1 MAEVIMMPTARP
13 TFAVDAARERADA
26 ARALAAALGADVR
39 GPAGLILSEQDAE
52 QAAAGIAGQGDGL
65 VINVC
70 ATFCDAS
77 SALRLYGGLTRPVLL
92 WAFREPGQP
101 GDRLWLNSLCGAN
114 LAGHALTRAGGS
126 VRLLHGDPHEP
137 RVRDV
142 LRSALNGTLPLAV
155 VSQDPGRQRGHAGAA
170 RRALLSLRGAVIGL
184 AGEAP
189 SGFTPSEF
197 EPELLDGLLGVRVR
211 ALATA
216 EIFERVRA
224 VSEGQRQAELAA
236 AIAAQPSLG
245 TLDGSQAELAAAT
258 TVALRDWARRDALS
272 AVAVRCWPE
281 FPVHVGVCPC
291 SSLSRLADEGTPTA
305 CERDVY
311 GAATM
316 LLLEALGSGPAYLVD
331 TVDLDAGANLVRVW
345 HCGSAATRL
354 AADPAHA
361 TQSLHCNRK
370 IGVAGNFP
378 LRTGPVIMARLT
390 EDGATGGLRLLVS
403 SGESVAGPNRF
414 QGNTA
419 AIRLDADAEQYVHAL
434 VTGGFPHHT
443 VLAWGDVRPGL
454 RAVADLLGIP
464 LCEW

>member
-1 MAEVIMMPTARP
+1 MAATARP

-26 ARALAAALGADVR
+26 ARALVAGLGAKVR
-39 GPAGLILSEQDAE
+39 GPAELILSEDDAT
-52 QAAAGIAGQGDGL
+52 QAAGLVGSGADL

-77 SALRLYGGLTRPVLL
+77 SALRLYAGLNQPVLM

-114 LAGHALTRAGGS
+114 LAGHALVRAGGS
-126 VRLLHGDPHEP
+126 VRLLHGDPQEP
-137 RVRDV
+137 RVRDI
-142 LRSALNGTLPLAV
+142 LRSALDGALPPAV
-155 VSQDPGRQRGHAGAA
+155 AARDPGRERGDADAA
-170 RRALLSLRGAVIGL
+170 RRVLGSLRGAAIGL

-189 SGFTPSEF
+189 AGFTPSEF
-197 EPELLDGLLGVRVR
+197 DPGLLESLFGMRVR
-211 ALATA
+211 ALATD
-216 EIFERVRA
+216 EIFARVRA
-224 VSEGQRQAELAA
+224 VDAGQRQAELAD

-245 TLDGSQAELAAAT
+245 QLDGSQVSLSAAT
-258 TVALRDWARRDALS
+258 TVALRAWSRRDGLA
-272 AVAVRCWPE
+272 AIAVRCWPE
-281 FPVHVGVCPC
+281 FPVQLGVCPC

-316 LLLEALGSGPAYLVD
+316 LLLEALGSGPTYLVD

-345 HCGSAATRL
+345 HCGSAATSL

-361 TQSLHCNRK
+361 TQAVHCNRK

-378 LRTGPVIMARLT
+378 LRTGPVIMARLA
-390 EDGATGGLRLLVS
+390 ENAADGGLRLLVG
-403 SGESVAGPNRF
+403 SGESVAEPNRF

-419 AIRLDADAEQYVHAL
+419 AIRLDADAGQYVQAL

-443 VLAWGDVRPGL
+443 VLAWSDVRPGL
-454 RAVADLLGIP
+454 RAAADVLGIP
-464 LCEW
+464 VCEW